1 MSNPTDR
8 SYTKDHEWALISG
21 NSARVGITMFA
32 QDALGDIVYVKLPE
46 VGQEV
51 TVGESVAE
59 VESTKSVSDIYSP
72 LTGKVTSVNV
82 GLDQAPE
89 LINSS
94 PYEEGWIFEIQFE
107 GDGGADTISAEEY
120 EELTKG

>member
-1 MSNPTDR
+1 MTNPSDR
-8 SYTKDHEWALISG
+8 SYTKDHEWALITGS
-21 NSARVGITMFA
+21 SARVGITMFA

-46 VGQEV
+46 VGQQV
-51 TVGESVAE
+51 SVGDSVAE

-72 LTGKVTSVNV
+72 LTGRVTAVNSS
-82 GLDQAPE
+82 LDQAPE

-94 PYEEGWIFEIQFE
+94 PYGEGWIFEIEFD

>member
-1 MSNPTDR
+1 
-8 SYTKDHEWALISG
+8 
-21 NSARVGITMFA
+21 MFA

-51 TVGESVAE
+51 GVGESIAE

-72 LTGKVTSVNV
+72 LTGKITAVNDS
-82 GLDQAPE
+82 LDQAPE

-94 PYEEGWIFEIQFE
+94 PYEDGWIFEIAFE

-120 EELTKG
+120 EELTRG

>member
-1 MSNPTDR
+1 MSNPSDR

-51 TVGESVAE
+51 GVGESIAE

-72 LTGKVTSVNV
+72 LTGKITAVNDS
-82 GLDQAPE
+82 LDQAPE

-94 PYEEGWIFEIQFE
+94 PYEDGWIFEIAFE

-120 EELTKG
+120 EELTRG

>member
-1 MSNPTDR
+1 MTNPSDR
-8 SYTKDHEWALISG
+8 SYTKDHEWALITGS
-21 NSARVGITMFA
+21 SARVGITMFA

-46 VGQEV
+46 VGQQV
-51 TVGESVAE
+51 SVGDSVAE
-59 VESTKSVSDIYSP
+59 VESTKSVSDIYSA
-72 LTGKVTSVNV
+72 LTGKVTAVNSS
-82 GLDQAPE
+82 LDQAPE

-94 PYEEGWIFEIQFE
+94 PYGEGWIFEIEFD